1 MPGRSRPGRSRAPTA
16 SPSTTSC
23 CASRRTWATPRA
35 TRAARRSSTSPDA
48 RLRAVRILAVVFV
61 ALIVTL
67 QYPMWLG
74 KGGWLMV
81 RDLDRRLAAQQAD
94 NARLQA
100 RNDALEADVRDLK
113 TGFEAIEE

>member
-1 MPGRSRPGRSRAPTA
+1 M
-16 SPSTTSC
+16 
-23 CASRRTWATPRA
+23 
-35 TRAARRSSTSPDA
+35 
-48 RLRAVRILAVVFV
+48 RILAVVFV

-113 TGFEAIEE
+113 TGFEAIEERARAELGMIRGDEVFFQLQAPGSRTAPAKLPTPGK